1 MSHVNR
7 FFVPVIVILCLLV
20 SFAFPASADTV
31 GNESSQTTEE
41 LINEVSQF
49 DSEVSSK
56 LEAEPTASPVPTS
69 TPTPDE
75 ELLKEFKEYRHD
87 STQLLQYILLFLCIC
102 CGIVL
107 CCCAVRF
114 MTYI

>member
-1 MSHVNR
+1 MRRVLL
-7 FFVPVIVILCLLV
+7 PVIFILCLLV

-56 LEAEPTASPVPTS
+56 LEAEPTASPVPTPS
-69 TPTPDE
+69 ASPSPDE

-114 MTYI
+114 MRHV